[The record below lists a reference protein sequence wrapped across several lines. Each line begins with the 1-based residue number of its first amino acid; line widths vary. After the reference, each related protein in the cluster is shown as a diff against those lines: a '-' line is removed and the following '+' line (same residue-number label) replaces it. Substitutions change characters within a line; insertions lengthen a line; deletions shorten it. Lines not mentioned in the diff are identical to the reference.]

1 MALVRVTLGGKRL
14 GYVRNNKVGSTTI
27 INYLGQLLW
36 NEKPTNYSGTNVQDF
51 CGKDSYIGREK
62 GFEFYQQELKEC
74 EIRIAVYRDPID
86 KIISGFY
93 YCQEFRRHLN
103 NFDEFLDNYNE
114 YLRKDNYIRIHCRTN
129 TDMLGPDP
137 SIYTHVYD
145 MNEID
150 TKLLPFLEKLG
161 GGKIQKTRHH
171 GNHPPRVLTPAQKA
185 KAREV
190 MAIDYQ
196 NGWCK
201 ELISSKI

>member
-14 GYVRNNKVGSTTI
+14 GYVRNNKAGSTTI

-36 NEKPTNYSGTNVQDF
+36 NENPTNYSGTNVQDF

-62 GFEFYQQELKEC
+62 GFEAYHKELKEC

-93 YCQEFRRHLN
+93 YCQEQYPYLN
-103 NFDEFLDNYNE
+103 NLDYFLDTYPKQLDNNYV
-114 YLRKDNYIRIHCRTN
+114 RIHCRTN

-137 SIYTHVYD
+137 SIYTHVWN
-145 MNEID
+145 MKEID
-150 TKLLPFLEKLG
+150 TKLLPFLEQLG
-161 GGKIQKTRHH
+161 GKKIQKTRLREHQ
-171 GNHPPRVLTPAQKA
+171 PPTITKEQEA

-190 MAIDYQ
+190 MAVDYQ

-201 ELISSKI
+201 ELISTKI

>member
-14 GYVRNNKVGSTTI
+14 GYVRNNKAGSTTI

-36 NEKPTNYSGTNVQDF
+36 NEKPTTYSGTNVQDF

-62 GFEFYQQELKEC
+62 GFEAYHKELKDC

-86 KIISGFY
+86 KIIAGFY
-93 YCQEFRRHLN
+93 YCQEFKPYLN
-103 NFDEFLDNYNE
+103 DLDQFLDTYQH
-114 YLRKDNYIRIHCRTN
+114 YLKDNYIRIHCRTN

-137 SIYTHVYD
+137 SIYTHVWN

-150 TKLLPFLEKLG
+150 TKLLPFLEQLG
-161 GGKIQKTRHH
+161 GKKIQKTRLREHSS
-171 GNHPPRVLTPAQKA
+171 RVITEEQEA

-190 MAIDYQ
+190 MALDYQ

-201 ELISSKI
+201 QLISTKI

>member
-14 GYVRNNKVGSTTI
+14 GYVRNNKAGSTTI

-36 NEKPTNYSGTNVQDF
+36 NEKPTTYSGTNVQDF

-62 GFEFYQQELKEC
+62 GFEAYHKELKEC

-86 KIISGFY
+86 KIIAGFY
-93 YCQEFRRHLN
+93 YCQRMYADLK
-103 NFDEFLDNYNE
+103 DLDSFLDNYNE
-114 YLRKDNYIRIHCRTN
+114 YLKRDNYTRIHCRTN

-137 SIYTHVYD
+137 SIYTHVYNMRD
-145 MNEID
+145 ID
-150 TKLLPFLEKLG
+150 TKLLPLLEQWG
-161 GGKIQKTRHH
+161 GKKIQKTRLREH
-171 GNHPPRVLTPAQKA
+171 GPRTITDAQKA
-185 KAREV
+185 KAKEV

-201 ELISSKI
+201 ELIPIKM

>member
-14 GYVRNNKVGSTTI
+14 GYVRNNKAGSTTI

-36 NEKPTNYSGTNVQDF
+36 NEKPTTYSGTNVQDF

-62 GFEFYQQELKEC
+62 GFESYHKELKEC

-93 YCQEFRRHLN
+93 YCQRMCPGLK
-103 NFDEFLDNYNE
+103 DLDSFLDNYNE
-114 YLRKDNYIRIHCRTN
+114 YLRIYNYARIHCRTN
-129 TDMLGPDP
+129 TAMLGPDP
-137 SIYTHVYD
+137 RIYTHVWN
-145 MNEID
+145 MKEID
-150 TKLLPFLEKLG
+150 THLLPFLEQLG
-161 GGKIQKTRHH
+161 GKKIQKTRLREHSS
-171 GNHPPRVLTPAQKA
+171 RVITEEQEA

-190 MAIDYQ
+190 MAVDYQ

-201 ELISSKI
+201 QLISTKI

>member
-14 GYVRNNKVGSTTI
+14 GYVRNNKAGSTTI

-36 NEKPTNYSGTNVQDF
+36 NEKPTTYSGTNVQDF

-62 GFEFYQQELKEC
+62 GFEAYHKELKEC

-86 KIISGFY
+86 KIIAGFY
-93 YCQEFRRHLN
+93 YCQRMCPRLKEL
-103 NFDEFLDNYNE
+103 DSFLDNYNE
-114 YLRKDNYIRIHCRTN
+114 YLRTDNYARIHCRTN
-129 TDMLGPDP
+129 TDMLGSDP
-137 SIYTHVYD
+137 TIYTHVWN

-150 TKLLPFLEKLG
+150 TKLLPFLEQLG
-161 GGKIQKTRHH
+161 GKKIQKTRLRE
-171 GNHPPRVLTPAQKA
+171 HPPRVITEAQEA

-190 MAIDYQ
+190 MAVDYE

-201 ELISSKI
+201 ELISTKI